1 MMSRYRRNSS
11 GVTLIELLVSL
22 VVITTVLIP
31 ILNFFNST
39 LRQNNQDRELT
50 KIRFLAEEE
59 LERVIS
65 LPYNDS
71 SLDAFGSSLGQTLFM
86 ERDEYLIKQTV
97 VLIDPETGEIP
108 ERYPFYKADDTFL
121 KRITISAAKKDKI
134 GGQVDLVYLK
144 SP

>member
-1 MMSRYRRNSS
+1 MMKNSRRNDS

-22 VVITTVLIP
+22 VVITSVLIP

-59 LERVIS
+59 LERVVS
-65 LPYNDS
+65 LTYDDS
-71 SLDAFGSSLGQTLFM
+71 SLDAFGNSTGQTAFF
-86 ERDEYLIKQTV
+86 EHDKYLVKQTV

-108 ERYPFYKADDTFL
+108 ERYPYQKSDDTFL
-121 KRITISAAKKDKI
+121 KRITISAAKQDKL